1 MLRMVPSRSELRARI
16 TKVAFALY
24 VWSYRNSSF
33 GGKSAVELAVET
45 EGGGMGC
52 ALEAPRNLEVRLEK
66 EVTRLYSSCVS
77 VRIECK
83 LICVVLKRAGG
94 QPASYE
100 IQDNGRNR
108 GKRRY
113 TQ

>member
-1 MLRMVPSRSELRARI
+1 
-16 TKVAFALY
+16 
-24 VWSYRNSSF
+24 
-33 GGKSAVELAVET
+33 VET

-83 LICVVLKRAGG
+83 LICVVLKEQVVSPLATKYKTMGG
-94 QPASYE
+94 
-100 IQDNGRNR
+100 IG

-113 TQ
+113 AQ